1 MFALKCIVFKSF
13 ALSSLDCE
21 CWKAKT
27 LTILTRLQQ
36 NIWINLHCE
45 RLCSSPSAQPEEQ
58 PFNREAPRRNGSGT
72 EKSRDK
78 TSNKFHQEK
87 AGSSALRACTQHE
100 VINVGDPAHSR
111 RVETRWPS
119 RSFSTQAVLWSYAW
133 LTSMLFDYSSLIQLG
148 SLLNQH
154 QKKPQDTQKLPSTSW
169 Q

>member
-111 RVETRWPS
+111 KVETRWS
-119 RSFSTQAVLWSYAW
+119 LWSVSTQAMIWFYEIGAFWEHVCISGLVTLRLRNASCWW
-133 LTSMLFDYSSLIQLG
+133 LACPKECDT
-148 SLLNQH
+148 LN
-154 QKKPQDTQKLPSTSW
+154 
-169 Q
+169 